1 VRQEIARMSGDKVI
15 EWTVVAQAV
24 VVAESVVTVT
34 EVALIIPAYLCAH
47 CALALLLKWC
57 P

>member
-1 VRQEIARMSGDKVI
+1 MSGDKVI
-15 EWTVVAQAV
+15 EWTVVAEAV
-24 VVAESVVTVT
+24 AVAESVVTV
-34 EVALIIPAYLCAH
+34 EVARIIPAYLCAH